1 VYAPRHGTNRP
12 AVVSIGITV
21 SPLTVRYT
29 VYMLEPTQGLQD
41 HARAKA
47 STTWLL
53 EPRPPRGGHRHQ
65 PQLIGGLLHEQL
77 HLRLDPALVGAAE
90 LLLRAAEGE
99 LDGLLIEAGA
109 CRRRAAPCGRGAPPL
124 REGPEPVV
132 REGLEDAQQRG
143 GALLALELAQ
153 RRLAVRAQ
161 VVARAARPKRVL
173 RRGGGWGPAAE
184 GARGARLGP
193 VAEGGGARGARQGS
207 ASGRG
212 VRC

>member
-1 VYAPRHGTNRP
+1 
-12 AVVSIGITV
+12 
-21 SPLTVRYT
+21 
-29 VYMLEPTQGLQD
+29 MLEPTQGLKD

-53 EPRPPRGGHRHQ
+53 EPRPPRRGHRHQ

-124 REGPEPVV
+124 REGPERVV

-153 RRLAVRAQ
+153 RRLAVRTQA
-161 VVARAARPKRVL
+161 VGRAARPKRVL
-173 RRGGGWGPAAE
+173 RRREGGVGSCGE
-184 GARGARLGP
+184 GGRGVLRRRGRGARGSVLWRRGEGAGCEAGLSKWARRALLARRARRKP
-193 VAEGGGARGARQGS
+193 AARG
-207 ASGRG
+207 
-212 VRC
+212 